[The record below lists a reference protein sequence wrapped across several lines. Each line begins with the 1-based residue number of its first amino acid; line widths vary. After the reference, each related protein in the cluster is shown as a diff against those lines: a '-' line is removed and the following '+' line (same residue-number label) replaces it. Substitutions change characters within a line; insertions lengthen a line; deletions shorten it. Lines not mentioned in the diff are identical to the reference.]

1 MEIGIFTKIFNRT
14 SLDETLD
21 AVVSHG
27 IRAIQFN
34 MSCAGLPTLPA
45 AIPTYLIDDI
55 RTAILSRGMQMAALS
70 GTYNLIHPD
79 RSVRDQG
86 IQGLQA
92 LAHACASWECPV
104 ITLCTGTRDT
114 DNMWRRHP
122 DNDTPAAWSDLVA
135 AMREIVP
142 IAEATGVY
150 LGVEPELSN
159 VVNSAQKARR
169 LIDEIGSSRLKI
181 IMDGSNLLDITDVTR
196 MPDILYQAFDLLGKD
211 IILAHAKDLMAA
223 GHEAHGAAGT
233 GVMNYRLY
241 IDLLRQAGYDGA
253 LILHT
258 LREDQVSA
266 SVGFLYSILSP
277 QSPAG

>member
-1 MEIGIFTKIFNRT
+1 MEIGIFTKIFHRT

-27 IRAIQFN
+27 ICAIQFN

-45 AIPTYLIDDI
+45 AIPTHMIDDI
-55 RTAILSRGMQMAALS
+55 RTAVLSRGLQMAALS

-86 IQGLQA
+86 IQGLKA
-92 LAHACASWECPV
+92 LADACASWECPV
-104 ITLCTGTRDT
+104 ITLCTGTRDA

-135 AMREIVP
+135 AMRQIVP
-142 IAEATGVY
+142 IAEAAGIT

-169 LIDEIGSSRLKI
+169 LLDEVGSSHVKI
-181 IMDGSNLLDITDVTR
+181 IMDGSNLLDIRDFSR
-196 MPDILYQAFDLLGKD
+196 MSDILHQAFDLLGKD

-241 IDLLRQAGYDGA
+241 IDLLRQAGYDGD

-258 LREDQVSA
+258 LSEDQVAA
-266 SVGFLYSILSP
+266 SVGFLHSILAEHS
-277 QSPAG
+277 SAG